1 MKNLK
6 MIVLASALV
15 MGSATVSAEQY
26 FSGGQF
32 KVRNFPAV
40 VQVDSA
46 STKERAYQ
54 TAKVK
59 LKSLKSGSNLD
70 LQKEFN
76 IGGAQ
81 FKRDSFHLKDAYIT
95 VDERMNEHGN
105 IEFVGKIHMDSHAL
119 VVDR

>member
-15 MGSATVSAEQY
+15 IGSATVSAEQY
-26 FSGGQF
+26 YSGGQF

-46 STKERAYQ
+46 ATKDRAYQ
-54 TAKVK
+54 TALVK
-59 LKSLKSGSNLD
+59 LKSLKNASGME
-70 LQKEFN
+70 LQKEIN
-76 IGGAQ
+76 IAGQ
-81 FKRDSFHLKDAYIT
+81 QLKRGSLHIKDAYIT
-95 VDERMNEHGN
+95 VDERMTEHGN